1 MHGRTFGISNNKNA
15 SIFAILV
22 VAGALSSCANVPKKD
37 GFLPI
42 GMRAVNAPAVAI
54 EDFRDVPPAPSEQS
68 AQWWQKFA
76 DTTLTQLVQDAQSEN
91 IGLQIAQARLR
102 EARAQGLATIAGYA
116 PRLDVG
122 GSVSETRRTAGE
134 GLENIYGQPVNSQST
149 ANSFA
154 RASWEVPLF
163 GRLGASVAGARANTE
178 LGEIGVEAAKIA
190 MISDIA
196 AAYIDLRAAQ
206 TRQIYLQEDL
216 ARAEILSRIA
226 EERLRV
232 GLISRSDASFA
243 ATQES
248 GTRMA
253 LADATLRARASLD
266 RLAILRGVTP
276 GSMDTQLALSTA
288 DYAFPANAPQ
298 IEAIPA
304 NFVRRRLDVKQAER
318 NAILASANVGINRA
332 QLYPNLSISG
342 TISLVAALAGAPMGS
357 AVGRSVVSPSVSLPL
372 FDFGQR
378 WAAIR
383 VANSRFDVAM
393 LNYKA
398 TTLSAIAEGQSAL
411 SAYDQ
416 GINRAN
422 AAKTSENAAKTRVLA
437 AREAFRVGLIS
448 MKDNIEAESDYANA
462 RQSRLS
468 AQAVLSDSA
477 IGLYRTFAGSPEI
490 IE

>member
-1 MHGRTFGISNNKNA
+1 MYGGKIGGNKNRYA
-15 SIFAILV
+15 SIVAILV
-22 VAGALSSCANVPKKD
+22 LAGSLSSCTHVPKKD
-37 GFLPI
+37 SFLPF
-42 GMRAVNAPAVAI
+42 GMRAVNAPEVAI

-76 DTTLTQLVQDAQSEN
+76 DATLTELVRDAQSEN
-91 IGLQIAQARLR
+91 IGLQIANARLR
-102 EARAQGLATIAGYA
+102 EARARGLATVAGYA
-116 PRLDVG
+116 PRLDIG
-122 GSVSETRRTAGE
+122 GSVSETRRTAGD

-149 ANSFA
+149 ANSYA

-216 ARAEILSRIA
+216 ARSEVLSQIA
-226 EERLRV
+226 TERLRV

-248 GTRMA
+248 GTRIA
-253 LADATLRARASLD
+253 LADATLRVRANLD

-276 GSMDTQLALSTA
+276 GSLDSRMALTSA
-288 DYAFPANAPQ
+288 DYAFRANAPQ
-298 IEAIPA
+298 IDAIPA

-342 TISLVAALAGAPMGS
+342 TISLVAALAGAPLGS
-357 AVGRSVVSPSVSLPL
+357 AVGRSVVTPSVTLPL

-383 VANSRFDVAM
+383 VANSQFDVAM

-398 TTLSAIAEGQSAL
+398 TTLSAIAEGQAAL
-411 SAYDQ
+411 SGYDQ
-416 GINRAN
+416 GLIRAN
-422 AAKTSENAAKTRVLA
+422 AASASESAARTRVLA

-448 MKDNIEAESDYANA
+448 MKDNIEAESDFASA
-462 RQSRLS
+462 RQARLS
-468 AQAVLSDSA
+468 AQAQLSDSA

-490 IE
+490 ID